1 MNIDILKVGYLETN
15 CYILTKNNKSLI
27 IDPGADE
34 NFIVSRIKKLNT
46 TPIAILLTHHHED
59 HTGCVKPLSSMYGIK
74 VYDYNNLFEGNH
86 QIEDFSFE
94 VIYTKGHSATS
105 VTYYFPKEKVMFVGD
120 FIFYENIGRTDLPT
134 GDYKEMIKS
143 IDKIGEYPND
153 TKIYPGH
160 GRTTTLEHEKKYNE
174 YFLFDKKISINFD
187 IFLIFYH
194 KI

>member
-27 IDPGADE
+27 IDPGDDE

-120 FIFYENIGRTDLPT
+120 FIFYENIGRTDLPRRKYDRT
-134 GDYKEMIKS
+134 DSNDHTPYENRGLSAGIRAVDTMHRFHHEGYRRLRGC
-143 IDKIGEYPND
+143 DKD
-153 TKIYPGH
+153 VSQTQSRH
-160 GRTTTLEHEKKYNE
+160 
-174 YFLFDKKISINFD
+174 LFRN
-187 IFLIFYH
+187 
-194 KI
+194 

>member
-134 GDYKEMIKS
+134 GDYKEMIRS
-143 IDKIGEYPND
+143 MG
-153 TKIYPGH
+153 
-160 GRTTTLEHEKKYNE
+160 
-174 YFLFDKKISINFD
+174 
-187 IFLIFYH
+187 FLIVFFSLLQECCHLCTPLSEYLANLNLPWNRRIN
-194 KI
+194 KPNL

>member
-1 MNIDILKVGYLETN
+1 
-15 CYILTKNNKSLI
+15 
-27 IDPGADE
+27 
-34 NFIVSRIKKLNT
+34 
-46 TPIAILLTHHHED
+46 
-59 HTGCVKPLSSMYGIK
+59 MYGIK

-134 GDYKEMIKS
+134 GDYKEMIRS

-174 YFLFDKKISINFD
+174 YFLFDK
-187 IFLIFYH
+187 
-194 KI
+194 

>member
-105 VTYYFPKEKVMFVGD
+105 VTYYFPKEKVMFV
-120 FIFYENIGRTDLPT
+120 
-134 GDYKEMIKS
+134 
-143 IDKIGEYPND
+143 
-153 TKIYPGH
+153 
-160 GRTTTLEHEKKYNE
+160 
-174 YFLFDKKISINFD
+174 
-187 IFLIFYH
+187 
-194 KI
+194 

>member
-34 NFIVSRIKKLNT
+34 NFIVSRIKELNT

-74 VYDYNNLFEGNH
+74 VYDYNNLFEGKH
-86 QIEDFSFE
+86 EIENFSFE

-105 VTYYFPKEKVMFVGD
+105 VTYYFPKEKVMFTGD

-134 GDYKEMIKS
+134 GNYEDMIRS

-160 GRTTTLEHEKKYNE
+160 GKTTTLEHEKRYNE
-174 YFLFDKKISINFD
+174 YFLFDK
-187 IFLIFYH
+187 
-194 KI
+194 